1 MKILF
6 VGLAFAAIVAAL
18 GWAGVTMIRGGRG
31 GSSKN
36 GAMMRALAV
45 RIAVSVALFAA
56 IVVAWRLGWIQ
67 PNGLPIG
74 R

>member
-6 VGLAFAAIVAAL
+6 VGLAFAAIVGAL
-18 GWAGVTMIRGGRG
+18 GWAGVSMIRGGRG
-31 GSSKN
+31 GSSKD

-45 RIAVSVALFAA
+45 RIAVSVALFAL
-56 IVVAWRLGWIQ
+56 ILLAWQLGWIQ
-67 PNGLPIG
+67 PTGVPLS